1 MVEICWTRGSY
12 CGQISRHSV
21 DRSTDSRWES
31 GRFAAGW
38 FRRLSLVRTSAIC
51 CRRWTLLDLSL
62 HWKWG
67 WTEYDRKTQHMLYFW
82 KASASTT
89 MLNSKVENVL
99 LLVFSLLKKEEVSN
113 WNVNSPHLVGFC
125 RRKKNHNKSSS
136 SVFESSIPSHRS
148 LSPFMN
154 IFAVFAF
161 PNQMKNFTPINH
173 LDDTWTD
180 IGGQIKDR
188 AQKWTNCRKEINVLV
203 LKIKDDVYF

>member
-1 MVEICWTRGSY
+1 MLDSARFQFTLKMRLNRIWPKDPTYAIFLKSQCFNDHVKLKGGECFAPGLLLAQKR
-12 CGQISRHSV
+12 
-21 DRSTDSRWES
+21 RSFQLECKLASP
-31 GRFAAGW
+31 GW
-38 FRRLSLVRTSAIC
+38 FLS
-51 CRRWTLLDLSL
+51 
-62 HWKWG
+62 
-67 WTEYDRKTQHMLYFW
+67 
-82 KASASTT
+82 
-89 MLNSKVENVL
+89 
-99 LLVFSLLKKEEVSN
+99 KE
-113 WNVNSPHLVGFC
+113 
-125 RRKKNHNKSSS
+125 KNHNKSTS

-188 AQKWTNCRKEINVLV
+188 AQKWINCRKEINVLV

>member
-1 MVEICWTRGSY
+1 
-12 CGQISRHSV
+12 
-21 DRSTDSRWES
+21 
-31 GRFAAGW
+31 
-38 FRRLSLVRTSAIC
+38 
-51 CRRWTLLDLSL
+51 
-62 HWKWG
+62 
-67 WTEYDRKTQHMLYFW
+67 
-82 KASASTT
+82 

-154 IFAVFAF
+154 IFAVFAV

-188 AQKWTNCRKEINVLV
+188 AQKWIALFDMPNSNRFDILSISIFSEISLS
-203 LKIKDDVYF
+203 ISIFS